1 MLFNSR
7 KKLVALPLSIPFL
20 LFLFL
25 MALLP
30 SDSAAD
36 TYRWVDADGIIH
48 ISDNP
53 PDIPPAYRKNV
64 QIVKEYQEQSKDT
77 SIPFERTPSG
87 LILVDAVLNGSV
99 STKMVFDTGADTV
112 VITKKLARKLNQD
125 IASEGEEIEL
135 HTNCGDISGQ
145 SFALNKIELGNV
157 SKENVRS
164 VIAPIE
170 SSLSGY
176 DGLLGLSF
184 LGDFKITVDYKK
196 SKIMISR
203 EE

>member
-1 MLFNSR
+1 MSFNSR
-7 KKLVALPLSIPFL
+7 KKLVVLPLRISFL

-25 MALLP
+25 MTLLP

-36 TYRWVDADGIIH
+36 TYKWVDANGITH
-48 ISDNP
+48 LSDNP

-64 QIVKEYQEQSKDT
+64 QIIKEYKEQSEDT

-99 STKMVFDTGADTV
+99 SAKMVFDTGADIV
-112 VITKKLARKLNQD
+112 VITEKLAKKLNQD
-125 IASEGEEIEL
+125 IAGGGEEIKL

-145 SFALNKIELGNV
+145 SFTLNKIELGNV
-157 SKENVRS
+157 SKENVWS
-164 VIAPIE
+164 VITPAE
-170 SSLSGY
+170 SRLSSY

-184 LGDFKITVDYKK
+184 SGRF
-196 SKIMISR
+196 
-203 EE
+203 